1 MQRTRT
7 FTNPLL
13 KGIKMKIINQVAAA
27 CAFAGLVV
35 CASASAQT
43 NTPSF
48 NILSL
53 ATGWGVDQFNLRPVG
68 GNLAGSNPANCPSV
82 DGYAARSQALNA
94 EPNGYKTHLSTVQLA
109 FALGK
114 PISITLA
121 NGAGDCLDGRP
132 RIIGVSI
139 NM

>member
-1 MQRTRT
+1 
-7 FTNPLL
+7 
-13 KGIKMKIINQVAAA
+13 MKIINKVAAA
-27 CAFAGLVV
+27 FAFVGLFV

-43 NTPSF
+43 NTLSF
-48 NILSL
+48 NIASL
-53 ATGWGVDQFNLRPVG
+53 ATGWGSDQFNVRAVG
-68 GNLAGSNPANCPSV
+68 GNLAGSNPGNCPNSI
-82 DGYAARSQALNA
+82 DGYVARSQALNS

-132 RIIGVSI
+132 RIIGVSV

>member
-1 MQRTRT
+1 
-7 FTNPLL
+7 L
-13 KGIKMKIINQVAAA
+13 KGIKMKIINEVAAA
-27 CAFAGLVV
+27 CAFAFAGLFV

-43 NTPSF
+43 NTQSF
-48 NILSL
+48 NIVSL
-53 ATGWGVDQFNLRPVG
+53 ATGWGSDQFNVRAVG
-68 GNLAGSNPANCPSV
+68 GNLAGSNPANCPNSV
-82 DGYAARSQALNA
+82 DGYVARSQALNA

-132 RIIGVSI
+132 RIIGVSV

>member
-1 MQRTRT
+1 
-7 FTNPLL
+7 
-13 KGIKMKIINQVAAA
+13 MKKINKLAVA
-27 CAFAGLVV
+27 CAVSGLFV

-43 NTPSF
+43 STVPF
-48 NILSL
+48 NIATL
-53 ATGWGVDQFNLRPVG
+53 ATGWASDVFNVRPVG
-68 GNLAGSNPANCPSV
+68 GNLAGSNPGNCPSV

-114 PISITLA
+114 PISITLS
-121 NGAGDCLDGRP
+121 NSAGDCIDGRP
-132 RIIGVSI
+132 RIIGVSV